1 MIKLIK
7 FEYLNKFMIY
17 MKIQTS
23 EVVMG
28 LMIKFKLLVK
38 LKVFKNINV
47 DKVNQHRL
55 ILTQI

>member
-1 MIKLIK
+1 
-7 FEYLNKFMIY
+7 